1 MTKAIR
7 DNRSK
12 RFSDFLYYTLA
23 LLILLIYT
31 QGFFW
36 VDDSRIIFQVV
47 ENLYQGFGPV
57 YTQGDRFQ
65 AHSSPLWVYYLF
77 FFRVFT
83 SDYSHITLLS
93 SALPLISV
101 ILWFRFKYYSHSFF
115 FLLVLFLSNVLFSFW
130 GSGLDNPLAYT
141 LMTILIYAFSKEK
154 VKLFIF
160 ISALLLVNR
169 LDAALYIVPLA
180 FWFISKLSLKENI
193 INFIKFGWPFYLHLI
208 FSFVYYGSIFP
219 TTYYAKIAS
228 ISITMEERITT
239 LAKYTLPI
247 IAHSPLDVILIL
259 APFLLFLIFQSKFLK
274 SDKHKVLL
282 GLTSCSLMLF
292 YTFWVGFDQFNPRLW
307 GVPLFFGLLLVFD
320 FFTPLLHQKT
330 KESKIRASIPIA
342 IALIITLTIAFN
354 STYLPINKIKLMRQK
369 DSLPILE
376 YNSDLNM
383 FADIQVASSE
393 LRILNGKHKEKLERP
408 EMSPHIVSMVS
419 EAGTVLEIG
428 SNVHLVDKNGLADPL
443 MARIRSTQPY
453 YAPGHNYRPIPRG
466 YPETLITGTNQIV
479 NPALAAYYDRLKNV
493 ISGKILSASRFK
505 DILYLM
511 KHKVPV
517 DPNDPKYAGDF
528 LSPKE
533 YEQIFEEDYG
543 IYKQLNEFE
552 SEFRYYSLNGKKSKG
567 FTSGYWSV
575 DKLLPSSTQNTAHD
589 HLRANL
595 NDSKKLVSSGPFQ
608 YLRHGVYVFEIE
620 YKSSLPEN
628 TSAGTWE
635 VSVMAGS
642 EHEVNLK
649 KGEISGTEGTAYK
662 ISNSFTLG
670 TSLDMTKLNIKTFV
684 EEGQNLTVIGIR
696 LTKLKAS
703 DDR

>member
-1 MTKAIR
+1 M
-7 DNRSK
+7 
-12 RFSDFLYYTLA
+12 
-23 LLILLIYT
+23 YT

-65 AHSSPLWVYYLF
+65 VHSSPLWVYYLF

-83 SDYSHITLLS
+83 SDYSHIILLS
-93 SALPLISV
+93 SSIPLICV
-101 ILWFRFKYYSHSFF
+101 ILWFRFKYYRHSFF
-115 FLLVLFLSNVLFSFW
+115 FLLVLFLSNGLFSFW
-130 GSGLDNPLAYT
+130 GSGLDNPLAYA
-141 LMTILIYAFSKEK
+141 LMTVLIYAFSKEN

-180 FWFISKLSLKENI
+180 FWFICKFSLRENV
-193 INFIKFGWPFYLHLI
+193 INFIKFGWPFYLHLL
-208 FSFVYYGSIFP
+208 FSFIYYGSIFP
-219 TTYYAKIAS
+219 NAYYAKITS
-228 ISITMEERITT
+228 ISITMSERITT
-239 LAKYTLPI
+239 FAKYTLPI
-247 IAHSPLDVILIL
+247 IAHSPLEVILIL
-259 APFLLFLIFQSKFLK
+259 APFLLFLIFQSKLLK
-274 SDKHKVLL
+274 NDKYKALL
-282 GLTSCSLMLF
+282 GLTSYSLTLF
-292 YTFWVGFDQFNPRLW
+292 YIFWVGFDQFNPRLW
-307 GVPLFFGLLLVFD
+307 GVPLFFGLLLVID
-320 FFTPLLHQKT
+320 FFAPLLHQKV
-330 KESKIRASIPIA
+330 KMSEIKVLIPIA
-342 IALIITLTIAFN
+342 IASIIALTVAFH

-369 DSLPILE
+369 GTQPVLK

-408 EMSPHIVSMVS
+408 EMSTLIVSMVS

-443 MARIRSTQPY
+443 MARIKSTQPY

-466 YPETLITGTNQIV
+466 YPESLITGTNQIV

-505 DILYLM
+505 DILYLLT
-511 KHKVPV
+511 HEVPI

-528 LSPKE
+528 LSPQE

-543 IYKQLNEFE
+543 IYKRLHEFE
-552 SEFRYYSLNGKKSKG
+552 DEFTYYSLNGIKSKG
-567 FTSGYWSV
+567 FTSSYWGL
-575 DKLLPSSTQNTAHD
+575 DKLLPPSTQNT
-589 HLRANL
+589 LKANL
-595 NDSKKLVSSGPFQ
+595 NDSKKLVTSGPFQ
-608 YLRHGVYVFEIE
+608 YLRHGVYVFEIQ
-620 YKSSLPEN
+620 YKSSLLEN
-628 TSAGTWE
+628 TAVGTWE
-635 VSVMAGS
+635 ISVMAGN

-649 KGEISGTEGTAYK
+649 KGEILGTQGELGK
-662 ISNSFTLG
+662 ISDNFTLD
-670 TSLDMTKLNIKTFV
+670 TSLDMAKLNIKTYV
-684 EEGQNLTVIGIR
+684 EEGQNLIIQGIR

-703 DDR
+703 NDR